1 MLLLL
6 STAGSKFFFFWVIL
20 MLNDDENE
28 YNEIENS
35 KLEFYL
41 EKVTDDAFQRNHN
54 EHL

>member
-1 MLLLL
+1 
-6 STAGSKFFFFWVIL
+6 

-28 YNEIENS
+28 NNEIENS

-41 EKVTDDAFQRNHN
+41 EKVSDDAFQQNHN